1 MQDGRDGD
9 EDPAYLGAIVD
20 STTVGFKY
28 FDMKNI
34 HQISIDVRGYI
45 KGSFEVKTAWD
56 GKVLAQIPV
65 EYTNV
70 WKHYSTPVDMPDGV
84 QALYFTFKG
93 EGKGSLKGF
102 YLEH

>member
-1 MQDGRDGD
+1 MVMRILHILVQ
-9 EDPAYLGAIVD
+9 LWIVQQL
-20 STTVGFKY
+20 VFKY
-28 FDMKNI
+28 FDIKNI

-70 WKHYSTPVDMPDGV
+70 WKHYSTPVDMPDGE
-84 QALYFTFKG
+84 QAL
-93 EGKGSLKGF
+93 LF
-102 YLEH
+102 YI